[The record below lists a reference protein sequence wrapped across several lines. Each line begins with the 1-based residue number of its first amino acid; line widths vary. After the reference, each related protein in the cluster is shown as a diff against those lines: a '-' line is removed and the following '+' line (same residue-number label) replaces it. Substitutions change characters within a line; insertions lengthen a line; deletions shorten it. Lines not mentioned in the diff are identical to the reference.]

1 MNVHFFPSNKVDSK
15 PIYQLKRIDH
25 VILVIDNF
33 KINLLNIQIPFGK
46 IKYNV
51 TNAKTFLFCIKR

>member
-33 KINLLNIQIPFGK
+33 KINLLNIQIPFG
-46 IKYNV
+46 NSD
-51 TNAKTFLFCIKR
+51 LF